1 MLRLAFWSLLFLN
14 AALFAYAQGLL
25 GTGKSNEHE
34 PARLKRQFNTAKMT
48 LLTRD
53 QAEAAAKA
61 ATPPAGGDEAAVP
74 AAGAAAAGAPAA
86 SVPAAGAPAGGA
98 ASPSAAASAPASVAA
113 PAPAPANNTG
123 AAAAAP
129 APAPAF
135 ACTEIGPFDAGDAR
149 RFEARLATLDL
160 GDRQSR
166 QSVQAQDVT
175 SWLVH
180 IPPQGSKEA
189 ADKKAAELR
198 NLGLTNFYIMQGDSP
213 LKYGISL
220 GVFKTES
227 GAQAMLAQLVKQGVH
242 TARIAP
248 RGPQTTHYV
257 YRVRNLDAA
266 TRKRI
271 AGFAERY
278 DGAEVKA
285 CG

>member
-1 MLRLAFWSLLFLN
+1 VLRIAFWSLLFLN
-14 AALFAYAQGLL
+14 VVLFAFAQGLL

-61 ATPPAGGDEAAVP
+61 AAPPAGGE
-74 AAGAAAAGAPAA
+74 AAGAPAA
-86 SVPAAGAPAGGA
+86 S
-98 ASPSAAASAPASVAA
+98 APASPVAA
-113 PAPAPANNTG
+113 QP
-123 AAAAAP
+123 AAA

-135 ACTEIGPFDAGDAR
+135 ACTEVGPLTTTDAR
-149 RFEARLATLDL
+149 RFEARLAALNL

-166 QSVQAQDVT
+166 EAVQAQDVT

-180 IPPQGSKEA
+180 IPSQGSKEA
-189 ADKKAAELR
+189 ADRKAAELR
-198 NLGLTNFYIMQGDSP
+198 DLGVTNFFIMQGDSA
-213 LKYGISL
+213 LKYAISL

-227 GAQAMLAQLVKQGVH
+227 GAEALLAQLGKQGVH

-257 YRVRNLDAA
+257 YRVRGLDAA

-271 AGFAERY
+271 EGYAERY
-278 DGAEVKA
+278 DGADVKN

>member
-25 GTGKSNEHE
+25 GTARSNEHE
-34 PARLKRQFNTAKMT
+34 PARLKRQFNTARMT

-61 ATPPAGGDEAAVP
+61 AAPPAGDD
-74 AAGAAAAGAPAA
+74 AA
-86 SVPAAGAPAGGA
+86 SAG
-98 ASPSAAASAPASVAA
+98 AAASAPA
-113 PAPAPANNTG
+113 PASAPANAP
-123 AAAAAP
+123 AAGTPATP

-135 ACTEIGPFDAGDAR
+135 ACTEIGPLNSTDAH
-149 RFEARLATLDL
+149 RFEARLAALDL

-166 QSVQAQDVT
+166 QTIQAQDVS

-180 IPPQGSKEA
+180 IPSQGSKEA
-189 ADKKAAELR
+189 ADRKAAELR
-198 NLGLTNFYIMQGDSP
+198 NLGVTNFYVMQGDSP
-213 LKYGISL
+213 MKYAISL

-227 GAQAMLAQLVKQGVH
+227 GAQALLAQLGKQGVH
-242 TARIAP
+242 SARIAP

-257 YRVRNLDAA
+257 YRLRGLDAA
-266 TRKRI
+266 TRKRVES
-271 AGFAERY
+271 FAERY
-278 DGAEVKA
+278 DGADVKS

>member
-1 MLRLAFWSLLFLN
+1 MLVLRLAFWSLLFLN
-14 AALFAYAQGLL
+14 AALFAYAQGMF

-61 ATPPAGGDEAAVP
+61 AAPPAGGDEAA
-74 AAGAAAAGAPAA
+74 AAPAA
-86 SVPAAGAPAGGA
+86 SA
-98 ASPSAAASAPASVAA
+98 ASASAAAPASVAA
-113 PAPAPANNTG
+113 PVA
-123 AAAAAP
+123 

-166 QSVQAQDVT
+166 QTIQAQDVT

-198 NLGLTNFYIMQGDSP
+198 NLGLTNFYIMPGDSP
-213 LKYGISL
+213 LKYAISL

-227 GAQAMLAQLVKQGVH
+227 AAQAMLAQLVKQGVH

-248 RGPQTTHYV
+248 RGPLTTHYV
-257 YRVRNLDAA
+257 YRVRSLDAA
-266 TRKRI
+266 THKRI
-271 AGFAERY
+271 EGFAERY
-278 DGAEVKA
+278 DGAEVKS

>member
-1 MLRLAFWSLLFLN
+1 MLVLRLAFWSLLFLN
-14 AALFAYAQGLL
+14 AALFAYAQGLF
-25 GTGKSNEHE
+25 GAARSNEHE

-61 ATPPAGGDEAAVP
+61 AAPPAGEDA
-74 AAGAAAAGAPAA
+74 APA
-86 SVPAAGAPAGGA
+86 
-98 ASPSAAASAPASVAA
+98 SAAASAPAPASA
-113 PAPAPANNTG
+113 PA
-123 AAAAAP
+123 

-135 ACTEIGPFDAGDAR
+135 ACTEIGPFNSTDAH
-149 RFEARLATLDL
+149 RFEARLTALDL

-166 QSVQAQDVT
+166 QTIQAQDVS

-198 NLGLTNFYIMQGDSP
+198 NLGVTNFYVINNDSP
-213 LKYGISL
+213 LKYAISL

-227 GAQAMLAQLVKQGVH
+227 SAQAMLAQLGKQGVH

-257 YRVRNLDAA
+257 YRLRGLDAA
-266 TRKRI
+266 TRKRVE
-271 AGFAERY
+271 GYAERY
-278 DGAEVKA
+278 DGADVKS

>member
-1 MLRLAFWSLLFLN
+1 LLRLAFWSLLFLN

-25 GTGKSNEHE
+25 GTSKSTEHE

-48 LLTRD
+48 LLTRE
-53 QAEAAAKA
+53 QADAAAKA
-61 ATPPAGGDEAAVP
+61 AAPPGGEAAAD
-74 AAGAAAAGAPAA
+74 AANAA
-86 SVPAAGAPAGGA
+86 
-98 ASPSAAASAPASVAA
+98 SAAASAPATAVAAAPVAA
-113 PAPAPANNTG
+113 PAPP
-123 AAAAAP
+123 
-129 APAPAF
+129 PAF
-135 ACTEIGPFDAGDAR
+135 ACTEIGPLDAADAR
-149 RFEARLATLDL
+149 RFEARLAALDL

-166 QSVQAQDVT
+166 QTVQAQDVT

-198 NLGLTNFYIMQGDSP
+198 NLGVENFYIMQGDSP
-213 LKYGISL
+213 LKYAISL

-227 GAQAMLAQLVKQGVH
+227 GAQALLAQLGKQGVH

-248 RGPQTTHYV
+248 RGPQTVHYI
-257 YRVRNLDAA
+257 YRVRGLDAA

-271 AGFAERY
+271 EGYAGRY
-278 DGAEVKA
+278 DGAEIKN

>member
-1 MLRLAFWSLLFLN
+1 LLRLAFWSLLFLN

-25 GTGKSNEHE
+25 GTSKSTEHE

-48 LLTRD
+48 LITRE
-53 QAEAAAKA
+53 QADAAAKA
-61 ATPPAGGDEAAVP
+61 AAPPGGDAATD
-74 AAGAAAAGAPAA
+74 AA
-86 SVPAAGAPAGGA
+86 
-98 ASPSAAASAPASVAA
+98 SAAASAPATVAA
-113 PAPAPANNTG
+113 NAVTPV
-123 AAAAAP
+123 AAP

-135 ACTEIGPFDAGDAR
+135 ACTEIGPLDAADAR
-149 RFEARLATLDL
+149 RFEARLAALDL

-180 IPPQGSKEA
+180 IPSQGSKEA

-198 NLGLTNFYIMQGDSP
+198 DLGVDNFYIMQGDSP
-213 LKYGISL
+213 LKYAISL

-227 GAQAMLAQLVKQGVH
+227 GAQALLAQLGKQGVH

-248 RGPQTTHYV
+248 RGPQTIHYV
-257 YRVRNLDAA
+257 YRVRGLDAA

-271 AGFAERY
+271 EGYTERY
-278 DGAEVKA
+278 DGAEVKS

>member
-1 MLRLAFWSLLFLN
+1 VLRLAFWSLLFLN
-14 AALFAYAQGLL
+14 VVLFAFAQGLL

-61 ATPPAGGDEAAVP
+61 AAPPAGGD
-74 AAGAAAAGAPAA
+74 AAGIRAAGAPAA
-86 SVPAAGAPAGGA
+86 S
-98 ASPSAAASAPASVAA
+98 AAAPPAVAPPVAA
-113 PAPAPANNTG
+113 QP
-123 AAAAAP
+123 AAAP
-129 APAPAF
+129 AS
-135 ACTEIGPFDAGDAR
+135 ACTEIGPLSTSDAR
-149 RFEARLATLDL
+149 RFEARLAALDL

-166 QSVQAQDVT
+166 EAVQAQDVT

-180 IPPQGSKEA
+180 IPSQGSKEA
-189 ADKKAAELR
+189 ADRKAAELR
-198 NLGLTNFYIMQGDSP
+198 NLGVTNFFIMQGDSP
-213 LKYGISL
+213 LKYAISL

-227 GAQAMLAQLVKQGVH
+227 GAEALLAQLGKQGVH

-257 YRVRNLDAA
+257 YRVRGLDAA

-271 AGFAERY
+271 EGYAERY
-278 DGAEVKA
+278 DGADVKN

>member
-1 MLRLAFWSLLFLN
+1 MLVLRLAFWSLLFLN
-14 AALFAYAQGLL
+14 AALFAYAQGLF

-48 LLTRD
+48 LLTRE

-61 ATPPAGGDEAAVP
+61 AA
-74 AAGAAAAGAPAA
+74 
-86 SVPAAGAPAGGA
+86 APAGGEEAA
-98 ASPSAAASAPASVAA
+98 ASADASASAPASPAA
-113 PAPAPANNTG
+113 PA
-123 AAAAAP
+123 AAAE
-129 APAPAF
+129 PAPAF
-135 ACTEIGPFDAGDAR
+135 ACTEIGPFDSGD
-149 RFEARLATLDL
+149 ARLATLDL

-166 QSVQAQDVT
+166 QTVQAQDVT

-198 NLGLTNFYIMQGDSP
+198 NLGLTNFYIMNGDSP
-213 LKYGISL
+213 LKYAISL

-227 GAQAMLAQLVKQGVH
+227 AAQTMLAQLVKQGVH

-257 YRVRNLDAA
+257 YRVRSLDAA

-278 DGAEVKA
+278 DGAEVKS

>member
-1 MLRLAFWSLLFLN
+1 MRPHRYLAPTSTPHPLEDSLVLRLAFWSLLFLN
-14 AALFAYAQGLL
+14 AALFAYTQGVF

-48 LLTRD
+48 LLTRE

-61 ATPPAGGDEAAVP
+61 AAPPPGGDEAGGGP
-74 AAGAAAAGAPAA
+74 DAAPV
-86 SVPAAGAPAGGA
+86 ST
-98 ASPSAAASAPASVAA
+98 AASAPPAANIAA
-113 PAPAPANNTG
+113 PS
-123 AAAAAP
+123 AATP
-129 APAPAF
+129 VAPAPAF
-135 ACTEIGPFDAGDAR
+135 ACTEIGPLDAGEAR
-149 RFEARLATLDL
+149 RFEARLAALDL

-166 QSVQAQDVT
+166 QAVQAQDVT

-180 IPPQGSKEA
+180 IPSQGSKEA
-189 ADKKAAELR
+189 ADKKAVELR
-198 NLGLTNFYIMQGDSP
+198 NLGLTNFYILQGDSP
-213 LKYGISL
+213 LKYAISL

-227 GAQAMLAQLVKQGVH
+227 SAQAMLAQLVKQGVH

-257 YRVRNLDAA
+257 YRVRGLDAA
-266 TRKRI
+266 THKRI

-278 DGAEVKA
+278 DGAEVKS

>member
-1 MLRLAFWSLLFLN
+1 VLRIAFWSLLFLN
-14 AALFAYAQGLL
+14 VVLFAFAQGLL

-61 ATPPAGGDEAAVP
+61 AAPP
-74 AAGAAAAGAPAA
+74 AGAPAA
-86 SVPAAGAPAGGA
+86 S
-98 ASPSAAASAPASVAA
+98 APASPAVAQP
-113 PAPAPANNTG
+113 PA
-123 AAAAAP
+123 

-135 ACTEIGPFDAGDAR
+135 ACTEIGPLTTSDAR
-149 RFEARLATLDL
+149 RFEARLAALDL

-166 QSVQAQDVT
+166 EAVQAQDVT

-180 IPPQGSKEA
+180 LPSQGSKEA
-189 ADKKAAELR
+189 ADRKAAELR
-198 NLGLTNFYIMQGDSP
+198 DLGVTNFFIMQGDSP
-213 LKYGISL
+213 LKYAISL

-227 GAQAMLAQLVKQGVH
+227 GAEALLAQLGKQGVH

-257 YRVRNLDAA
+257 YRVRGLDAA

-271 AGFAERY
+271 EGYAERY
-278 DGAEVKA
+278 DGADVKN

>member
-1 MLRLAFWSLLFLN
+1 VLRIAFWSLLFLN
-14 AALFAYAQGLL
+14 VALFAFAQGLL

-61 ATPPAGGDEAAVP
+61 AAPPAGGE
-74 AAGAAAAGAPAA
+74 AAGAPAA
-86 SVPAAGAPAGGA
+86 S
-98 ASPSAAASAPASVAA
+98 APASPVAA
-113 PAPAPANNTG
+113 QP
-123 AAAAAP
+123 AAA

-135 ACTEIGPFDAGDAR
+135 ACTEVGPLTTTDAR
-149 RFEARLATLDL
+149 RFEARLAALNL

-166 QSVQAQDVT
+166 EAVQAQDVT

-180 IPPQGSKEA
+180 IPSQGSKEA
-189 ADKKAAELR
+189 ADRKAAELR
-198 NLGLTNFYIMQGDSP
+198 DLGVTNFFIMQGDSP
-213 LKYGISL
+213 LKYAISL

-227 GAQAMLAQLVKQGVH
+227 GAEALLAQLGKQGVH

-257 YRVRNLDAA
+257 YRVRGLDAA

-271 AGFAERY
+271 EGYTERY
-278 DGAEVKA
+278 DGADVKN